1 MLRLGRPRDPP
12 RKKIGVRVV
21 VPRTYDVSRYG
32 RLSSYISITLP
43 RRRAACEYVRVHIER
58 GRAQDGGGRGAGG
71 GGKQRAGAGKTLRT
85 PEDRF
90 AALPGFD
97 YPPRYADA

>member
-32 RLSSYISITLP
+32 RLTSYISITLP

-58 GRAQDGGGRGAGG
+58 GRAQDGGGRGARG
-71 GGKQRAGAGKTLRT
+71 RARSAGAGKAARGGGKDTENPRGPLRG
-85 PEDRF
+85 P
-90 AALPGFD
+90 AGL
-97 YPPRYADA
+97 